1 MRFKKCAF
9 FPDFQGLVLMVPR
22 KLEKKG
28 QEKKSGPP
36 PITFNWWGLMNQKK
50 NENSEEVKVFDFAS
64 RQRKNC
70 IQTTKMAKEQG
81 KKRKKSGHQVLTVK
95 SD

>member
-1 MRFKKCAF
+1 
-9 FPDFQGLVLMVPR
+9 
-22 KLEKKG
+22 
-28 QEKKSGPP
+28 
-36 PITFNWWGLMNQKK
+36 
-50 NENSEEVKVFDFAS
+50 VKVFDFAS
-64 RQRKNC
+64 RQGKKC